1 MLQAINLTKEYNGAT
16 ALQSLNLDI
25 QAGEIFC
32 LLGANGAGKTTTINL
47 FMGFAT
53 PTSGE
58 ALVGG
63 INVAQKPHETKKL
76 IAYIPENVMLY
87 PALTGL
93 ENVAY
98 VSGLS
103 GGAYSNQ
110 ELAGFLA
117 QAGLQTDAHTRRVGE
132 YSKGMRQKV
141 GVAIAL
147 AKRAKALFL
156 DEPTSGLDPLASNQF
171 STLIRSLADA
181 RAGGGGADGGVAV
194 LMATHDLFRAKEVGD
209 RIGIMNGGRLA
220 SVVRAKDLSHA
231 QLEELYLATISTT
244 HATHTSHA
252 THISTEAA

>member
-1 MLQAINLTKEYNGAT
+1 MLEAINLSKQYGGTT
-16 ALQSLNLDI
+16 ALHVLNLHI
-25 QAGEIFC
+25 HAREIFC

-47 FMGFAT
+47 FMGFVE
-53 PTSGE
+53 PTSGD

-87 PALTGL
+87 PTLTGL
-93 ENVAY
+93 ENLAY
-98 VSGLS
+98 LSGLS
-103 GGAYSNQ
+103 GATYTNQ
-110 ELAGFLA
+110 ELAGLLNR
-117 QAGLQTDAHTRRVGE
+117 AGLQEEAHTRRVGE

-171 STLIRSLADA
+171 SALIRSLVDTE
-181 RAGGGGADGGVAV
+181 GVAV

-209 RIGIMNGGRLA
+209 RIGIMSGGTLLSLVA
-220 SVVRAKDLSHA
+220 AKEVSHS
-231 QLEELYLATISTT
+231 QLEERYLTTISAAQAHSSAQTR
-244 HATHTSHA
+244 
-252 THISTEAA
+252 STANAEAA

>member
-1 MLQAINLTKEYNGAT
+1 MLEAINLSKHYGGT
-16 ALQSLNLDI
+16 AALHALNLHI
-25 QAGEIFC
+25 HAGEIFC

-63 INVAQKPHETKKL
+63 VNVAQKPHESKKL
-76 IAYIPENVMLY
+76 LAYIPENVMLY
-87 PALTGL
+87 PTLTGL
-93 ENVAY
+93 ENLAY
-98 VSGLS
+98 LSGLS
-103 GGAYSNQ
+103 GAKYSNQ
-110 ELAGFLA
+110 ELASFLT
-117 QAGLQTDAHTRRVGE
+117 QAGLQTEAHTRRVGE

-171 STLIRSLADA
+171 STLIRSLADN
-181 RAGGGGADGGVAV
+181 RADAEMHGKGVAV

-209 RIGIMNGGRLA
+209 RIGIMSGGRLV
-220 SVVRAKDLSHA
+220 SVVRAKDVSHA
-231 QLEELYLATISTT
+231 QLEELYVTTISAAHTT
-244 HATHTSHA
+244 STT
-252 THISTEAA
+252 TNTEAA